1 MECDRC
7 GAARPRSG
15 PCPNCGAPPPGTYS
29 SMRQWRD
36 QARTGKGPAVGRGSS
51 GKNPAVGRSSGGRSP
66 GSGGDWRTGGSGG
79 DWRDAGEYD
88 YDDAPP
94 QGSLSPSGHMTPGSP
109 PSRSNPRHRRLNDYD
124 EVDLERALVPAQG
137 GALAMDPAMGG
148 VALPGLPETD
158 EAERALGIRRPVY
171 IPAVEGKR
179 KRKLGTWR
187 VVSGVLS
194 VMLVC
199 VASCALA
206 GLLGRNQLASFL
218 QGPQRGGA
226 ATPGFSTANVPV
238 TPVATPGAA
247 SNHITGVVTAQG
259 FSTEGAPI
267 NRTSHFMV
275 GETVWVI
282 ATVRGATQSV
292 PATVSIRWYL
302 DNTYLSFPPVAGTTS
317 GCIKGTGTS
326 CTINSDRV
334 VRFNLTVPQ
343 AGAYQAK
350 LYYNLPAS
358 DQGDSPTDQF
368 LG

>member
-29 SMRQWRD
+29 SMRQWKD

-51 GKNPAVGRSSGGRSP
+51 GKNPAVGRGSGARSR
-66 GSGGDWRTGGSGG
+66 GSGGEWRTGGSGG
-79 DWRDAGEYD
+79 DWRDGGEYG
-88 YDDAPP
+88 YDDAP
-94 QGSLSPSGHMTPGSP
+94 P
-109 PSRSNPRHRRLNDYD
+109 PSRSNPRNRRLNDYD

-137 GALAMDPAMGG
+137 GALAMDPGMGG

-206 GLLGRNQLASFL
+206 GLLGRNQLTAFL
-218 QGPQRGGA
+218 QNA
-226 ATPGFSTANVPV
+226 
-238 TPVATPGAA
+238 
-247 SNHITGVVTAQG
+247 
-259 FSTEGAPI
+259 EAP
-267 NRTSHFMV
+267 RH
-275 GETVWVI
+275 
-282 ATVRGATQSV
+282 
-292 PATVSIRWYL
+292 L
-302 DNTYLSFPPVAGTTS
+302 LSLPPT
-317 GCIKGTGTS
+317 C
-326 CTINSDRV
+326 R
-334 VRFNLTVPQ
+334 
-343 AGAYQAK
+343 
-350 LYYNLPAS
+350 
-358 DQGDSPTDQF
+358 
-368 LG
+368 